1 MLPLDSKYRARLH
14 RLRRQCCSL
23 PPLLNAGPD
32 RCTNDINVKVSVF
45 VREQVQQGVVVL
57 LRTPRKAKL
66 RWSGYIETAVGISWK
81 SNARDFRTL
90 DPTDAGEARF

>member
-1 MLPLDSKYRARLH
+1 MSLDSKYRARLR
-14 RLRRQCCSL
+14 RLRRQCCILL
-23 PPLLNAGPD
+23 PLITAGLE
-32 RCTNDINVKVSVF
+32 RCTYDIDVKVPVLI
-45 VREQVQQGVVVL
+45 REKVQQGVVVL

-66 RWSGYIETAVGISWK
+66 RWSGHIETAVGISWK

>member
-1 MLPLDSKYRARLH
+1 MLPLDNKYRARLR

-23 PPLLNAGPD
+23 PPLLNAGLD
-32 RCTNDINVKVSVF
+32 RCTNDINVNVPVF
-45 VREQVQQGVVVL
+45 VREKVQQGVVVL

-66 RWSGYIETAVGISWK
+66 RWSGHIETAVGISWK